1 MTTGWTPIALSRDVP
16 AGVTRAVLVDGRE
29 LVIWRGD
36 GAAHVWEDRCPHR
49 GMRLSLG
56 FVRDNSLN
64 CLYHGWQYGASSS
77 CIRIPAHPDLAVS
90 PTIKANAYPV
100 VERGH
105 LIWTRLSAETTAPEL
120 PEALPVASVAV
131 DADAD
136 VILALCAAA
145 PQGGAQIFGVDL
157 DGVTLQIGWHETGPG
172 RTMLHAA
179 LRNSTDLARALAA
192 LHRLRGDAERR
203 VAA

>member
-90 PTIKANAYPV
+90 PTIKANAY
-100 VERGH
+100 
-105 LIWTRLSAETTAPEL
+105 ETTEAGGLVWVRLAGTEPL
-120 PEALPVASVAV
+120 PTLTDDVTPVLSLAVEVDGLDGAS
-131 DADAD
+131 
-136 VILALCAAA
+136 LAM
-145 PQGGAQIFGVDL
+145 PFEGAQL
-157 DGVTLQIGWHETGPG
+157 HLRWHRVGPG
-172 RTMLHAA
+172 RIMVHAVMA
-179 LRNSTDLARALAA
+179 GTADIARAAA
-192 LHRLRGDAERR
+192 YLRSMRNDMEQG
-203 VAA
+203 AAA